1 MSLKWKL
8 WITNTFIP
16 NIGTLIFMVTPT
28 VLYIIV
34 SVFNIDP
41 FGGSLSEKAGAIIVG
56 FVFTITLYFYVIYIK
71 VMQNKKYEEALEEIN
86 KINLKDGYI
95 TALSLSKKAIEN
107 KDMATY
113 IMELAKSEIL
123 SFSIYSTPPIR
134 KSGIITEKDDSVA
147 ASVFNNMKNGKKI
160 SDDFKFYRIIS
171 QQDKNEEIFLSYL
184 NKRKEES
191 LRFHKGIFDF
201 KVYPINGENNIIV
214 QMPNFIVVDSKYLF
228 ITLRQSD
235 EKSRGVFIAN
245 KELAESFALYFNY
258 IWRKIDQ
265 SNTNNLTH
273 ASTL

>member
-1 MSLKWKL
+1 MSVKWKL

-16 NIGTLIFMVTPT
+16 NIGTLIFMVIPT
-28 VLYIIV
+28 ILYIVV
-34 SVFNIDP
+34 SIFGIDP
-41 FGGSLSEKAGAIIVG
+41 FGGSLSGKAGATIVG
-56 FVFTITLYFYVIYIK
+56 LIFTITLYFYVIYKK

-95 TALSLSKKAIEN
+95 TALSLSKKATEN

-113 IMELAKSEIL
+113 IMELATSEIL
-123 SFSIYSTPPIR
+123 SFSVYSTPPLN
-134 KSGIITEKDDSVA
+134 KSGRITEKDDSVA
-147 ASVFNNMKNGKKI
+147 ASVFKNMKDGKKI

-171 QQDKNEEIFLSYL
+171 QQDNNEEIFFEYL

-191 LRFHKGIFDF
+191 LRFRKGIFDF

-245 KELAESFALYFNY
+245 KDLAESFALYFNY
-258 IWRKIDQ
+258 IWSKIDQ
-265 SNTNNLTH
+265 SNANNLTT
-273 ASTL
+273 AST